1 MSFNALK
8 GLFTGKAPIL
18 FIFHQLL
25 PNQIF
30 IFIIPP
36 YYTFQPRIQ
45 RKFQP
50 KLFLLCLF
58 LAQKVWLRSEWADW
72 LSIAVNALTAGS
84 GWNTAH
90 IHCLDGLVSGLD
102 VLIVLSMCSLQ
113 RGQLDA
119 SALLGQSWAYWVWW
133 AALTAICPLQLLT
146 NIPFVDTMK

>member
-58 LAQKVWLRSEWADW
+58 LAQKVWFSSEWADW
-72 LSIAVNALTAGS
+72 LSIAMNALTAGR
-84 GWNTAH
+84 GWNIVH
-90 IHCLDGLVSGLD
+90 PLIRLLDFRPLCPYTVGTLNVRPPERA
-102 VLIVLSMCSLQ
+102 VPCSANI
-113 RGQLDA
+113 GHTEF
-119 SALLGQSWAYWVWW
+119 WW
-133 AALTAICPLQLLT
+133 TVPTAICLLQLLT
-146 NIPFVDTMK
+146 NNLVDTMK

>member
-30 IFIIPP
+30 IFIITPEI
-36 YYTFQPRIQ
+36 YIHLSQESL
-45 RKFQP
+45 P